1 MEIEY
6 TYNQYVDDILTGRIK
21 SCEAIYLACERYK
34 AFMNRSDMYFDED
47 DASCTA
53 RLKPSNKT
61 QPKEKMT
68 FYFNPKKIHIFDAA
82 TEENLF

>member
-34 AFMNRSDMYFDED
+34 AFMNRSDMYFDEED
-47 DASCTA
+47 VQRKIRVVA
-53 RLKPSNKT
+53 RLKHST
-61 QPKEKMT
+61 G
-68 FYFNPKKIHIFDAA
+68 IHNGKSFI
-82 TEENLF
+82 LLPWQQ